1 MGWPMICIETRH
13 AKAAMKAQQVKTDR
27 NDARGLGR
35 MMRTGRYKEVYIEG
49 RYNQELRPLLNNR
62 RCLLTSGG
70 ISGEA
75 TQSHRLQKRG
85 RNEAAFAP
93 NHYC

>member
-35 MMRTGRYKEVYIEG
+35 MMRTGRY
-49 RYNQELRPLLNNR
+49 
-62 RCLLTSGG
+62 
-70 ISGEA
+70 
-75 TQSHRLQKRG
+75 
-85 RNEAAFAP
+85 
-93 NHYC
+93 